1 MSLVSYLDCA
11 SVSKAGFLPQ
21 TKNGSA
27 WLSLKTFRKVI
38 ILLYNFQKMIRF
50 QNSVLPW
57 FQNKSWCSIHIKT
70 CLEEQWYENGNLLV
84 SSMKYFTRSQVHDLG
99 LDSSILAVP
108 SSHPAARSRF
118 IYSRGKLHQL
128 PSGIISIIK
137 KQSLFSK
144 PLLPTIL
151 REPFVRGKQDDTDE
165 SVYDFFKRRMNEE
178 VCKLSSYFASL
189 CF

>member
-1 MSLVSYLDCA
+1 MV
-11 SVSKAGFLPQ
+11 VVFVNTHIQSKM
-21 TKNGSA
+21 NHDSC
-27 WLSLKTFRKVI
+27 I
-38 ILLYNFQKMIRF
+38 
-50 QNSVLPW
+50 
-57 FQNKSWCSIHIKT
+57 
-70 CLEEQWYENGNLLV
+70 
-84 SSMKYFTRSQVHDLG
+84 HDLG